1 MGLEWQILLKKK
13 NYENCKILK
22 YFPIQNLLW
31 VMIIIEILCDVL
43 IKLGF
48 CQKIYINYILTNINV
63 QHREHKKNN
72 WFQLNYLLLV
82 KHFFLYPCNF
92 QVSG

>member
-1 MGLEWQILLKKK
+1 MLFMLKWRNIYKKLENGFRMANTIKKK
-13 NYENCKILK
+13 NYENCKILN

-63 QHREHKKNN
+63 QHREHKK
-72 WFQLNYLLLV
+72 
-82 KHFFLYPCNF
+82 K
-92 QVSG
+92 